1 MPITFNQS
9 TQRIVITS
17 PTTAVTIQQLLDA
30 IRAEE
35 QSVRGMAFDKIAN
48 ASGKEALSGSV
59 STGITLVL
67 LDNWQIEPY
76 AGNYTLTINGG
87 NLVQGTTSDPVAYV
101 VGGPQVELTLAV
113 SAAIVTSGSGL
124 SSDEQD
130 RLERI
135 EQLLRNK
142 YVTNPATGKA
152 EIYNDAGNAVLFE
165 ADLFEDADGS
175 QAYRG
180 QGAERRERF
189 E

>member
-1 MPITFNQS
+1 MAITFNQS

-17 PTTAVTIQQLLDA
+17 PTTAITIQELVDA

-35 QSVRGMAFDKIAN
+35 QGVRGMAFNKIAD
-48 ASGKEALSGSV
+48 ASGKNALSGTV

-67 LDNWQIEPY
+67 LDNWKIEPY

-87 NLVQGTTSDPVAYV
+87 NLVQGTDGDPVAYV

-124 SSDEQD
+124 STEQDD

-135 EQLLRNK
+135 EQFLRNK
-142 YVTNPATGKA
+142 YVTNPDTGKA
-152 EIYNDAGNAVLFE
+152 IVYNDAGTSALFE
-165 ADLFEDADGS
+165 ADLFEDADGT